1 LLKQNKAAQDF
12 ILVLNLIEIVI
23 FTFEMK
29 RKLVYIIRH
38 GETDFN
44 RLGIV
49 QGSGVDMELNERG
62 KQQASAFY
70 HYHQKIRFK
79 HIFISKLIRTQQ
91 SVLPFIEN
99 GFKHSTHAELNE
111 ISWGIYE
118 GKPQSK
124 EERET
129 YWEVVNAWASGNF
142 SAKLIGGESAIEL
155 QTRQMPIINKITNY
169 DADTVLVCMHGRAM
183 KSLLCTML
191 NRPLTEMENFAHS
204 NLCLYLLEYDGE
216 SYQLLKANETSHL
229 S

>member
-1 LLKQNKAAQDF
+1 
-12 ILVLNLIEIVI
+12 
-23 FTFEMK
+23 MK
-29 RKLVYIIRH
+29 EKLVYIIRH

-62 KQQASAFY
+62 KQQAAAFY
-70 HYHQKIRFK
+70 HYYHKISFE
-79 HIFISKLIRTQQ
+79 HIFTSKLIRTQQ

-99 GFKHSTHAELNE
+99 GFKYSSHAELNE
-111 ISWGIYE
+111 ISWGVYE

-142 SAKLIGGESAIEL
+142 FSKLEGGESAIEL
-155 QTRQMPIINKITNY
+155 QTRQLPIIHKIMSY
-169 DADTVLVCMHGRAM
+169 EADAVLVCMHGRAM

-204 NLCLYLLEYDGE
+204 NLCLYLLEYDGN
-216 SYQLLKANETSHL
+216 SFHLRKANDTSHL

>member
-1 LLKQNKAAQDF
+1 M
-12 ILVLNLIEIVI
+12 I
-23 FTFEMK
+23 FTFEMN

-62 KQQASAFY
+62 KQQAAAFY
-70 HYHQKIRFK
+70 NYYHSIRFK
-79 HIFISKLIRTQQ
+79 HIFTSKLIRTQQ

-99 GFKHSTHAELNE
+99 GFKHSSYAELNE
-111 ISWGIYE
+111 ISWGVYE

-142 SAKLIGGESAIEL
+142 FAKLEGGESAIEL
-155 QTRQMPIINKITNY
+155 QTRQLPIIHKITSFE
-169 DADTVLVCMHGRAM
+169 ADTLLVCMHGRAM

-191 NRPLTEMENFAHS
+191 NRPLTEMETFAHS
-204 NLCLYLLEYDGE
+204 NLCLYLLEYDGVG
-216 SYQLLKANETSHL
+216 YHLLKANDTSHL
-229 S
+229 F